1 VRPLAWSTRAL
12 HVLDRLVL
20 PGLVVDYMAMTDK
33 QIYALEAK
41 RVAAIK
47 AIPREQLQKRVLK
60 GLHKCLPNAKH
71 EPPYKQLLSL
81 PKCGHGVATEICRRL
96 DLSAGPAITSKKA
109 LQIVYDTAFSA
120 AAFDRYG
127 EGCGYVQDEDA
138 GLRKALETV
147 RKRFEL
153 RKGSH
158 R

>member
-1 VRPLAWSTRAL
+1 VRAVAWSTRAL

-20 PGLVVDYMAMTDK
+20 PGLVIDYMAMTNK

-41 RVAAIK
+41 RIAEIK
-47 AIPREQLQKRVLK
+47 AIPRDQLRRRVLK
-60 GLHKCLPNAKH
+60 GLRKCLPNAKH

-81 PKCGHGVATEICRRL
+81 PKCGHGVATEVCSRL
-96 DLSAGPAITSKKA
+96 DLSAGPALTPKKA

-127 EGCGYVQDEDA
+127 EGCGYAQDEDA
-138 GLRKALETV
+138 ALRKALETV
-147 RKRFEL
+147 RKRFGL

-158 R
+158 T